1 MPLGENRYDSIRK
14 IAYAD
19 GKVKVQLAKNMTDI
33 QRALFNAGIIDEF
46 SNWAFSDRNVTPT
59 SNRSL
64 PANALETAVQNGQE
78 RQKLRD
84 YRAKIGQIEADE
96 QKLSD
101 LNWKIS

>member
-46 SNWAFSDRNVTPT
+46 SN
-59 SNRSL
+59 
-64 PANALETAVQNGQE
+64 
-78 RQKLRD
+78 
-84 YRAKIGQIEADE
+84 
-96 QKLSD
+96 
-101 LNWKIS
+101 